1 MSFLI
6 GGFLGEVQASENL
19 RTREVGGSGVGVSR
33 EVPLTHP
40 RISAG
45 RPAHVPPAA
54 SGAKWGGL
62 PRGGGRA
69 AAAGWGTL
77 QPQDAQQAQEERGPT
92 PGIELASPEAPGLS
106 GRFFTTCVS
115 WEAL

>member
-77 QPQDAQQAQEERGPT
+77 QPQDAQQAQEERGPS
-92 PGIELASPEAPGLS
+92 PGAMGNRRGGAWTG
-106 GRFFTTCVS
+106 GGGGG
-115 WEAL
+115 A